1 MADGSVK
8 ALPRGPSLP
17 PPPPLLV
24 TLSISTDYFS
34 EPTKLPHTPKLLH
47 TAGTKRGTQVTGVV
61 YSLC

>member
-1 MADGSVK
+1 MAVLKLCLEG
-8 ALPRGPSLP
+8 LPSLP
-17 PPPPLLV
+17 LPLLV